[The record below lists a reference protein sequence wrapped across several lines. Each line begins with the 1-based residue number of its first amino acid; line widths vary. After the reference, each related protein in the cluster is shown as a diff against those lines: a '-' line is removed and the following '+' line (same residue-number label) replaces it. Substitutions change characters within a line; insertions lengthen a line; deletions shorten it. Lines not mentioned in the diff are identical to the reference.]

1 MENYAH
7 STTPD
12 YNTNTNTKVNGG
24 GPNKKKEIRA
34 MRKIFYI
41 DSVDIA
47 MINIHD
53 ENTGIDN
60 VDDDDDKYNTQLTH
74 IVSTLVQRT
83 SM

>member
-1 MENYAH
+1 MTE
-7 STTPD
+7 
-12 YNTNTNTKVNGG
+12 
-24 GPNKKKEIRA
+24 R
-34 MRKIFYI
+34 FYI

-47 MINIHD
+47 MITIHD

-60 VDDDDDKYNTQLTH
+60 VVDDDDEYNTHLTH